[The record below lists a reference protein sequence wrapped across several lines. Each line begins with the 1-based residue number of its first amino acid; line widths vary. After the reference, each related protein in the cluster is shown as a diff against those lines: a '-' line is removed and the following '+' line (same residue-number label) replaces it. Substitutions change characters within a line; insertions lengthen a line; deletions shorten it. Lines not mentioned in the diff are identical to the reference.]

1 MSQFQKFVAGM
12 SESISPKVDSF
23 PVAASTTIAKGDVI
37 FESGG
42 FMVIAT
48 VALNAQT
55 RHAWVSIEIA
65 DNSVG
70 ANGDIGV
77 LCVGAGQRVTVQTTD
92 ALTPG
97 TGIKVSTTDGKIQN
111 FVEGTDDINLRIGFF
126 VGIEPGVYFKDTA
139 APFAE
144 GYTTDSDPEVA
155 AVANDIV
162 VVELE

>member
-12 SESISPKVDSF
+12 SQSISPKVDSF

-37 FESGG
+37 LESAG

-48 VALNAQT
+48 VALAVK
-55 RHAWVSIEIA
+55 RHVWVAIEIA
-65 DNSVG
+65 DNSTG
-70 ANGDIGV
+70 GNGDIGV
-77 LCVGAGQRVTVQTTD
+77 LCVGAGQRVTVQTTSI
-92 ALTPG
+92 LNPG
-97 TGIKVSTTDGKIQN
+97 EGIKVSATDGKVQGID
-111 FVEGTDDINLRIGFF
+111 EALDDVNLRVGFYI
-126 VGIEPGVYFKDTA
+126 GIEPGVYFKDTV

-144 GYTTDSDPEVA
+144 GYTTDSDPEVE